1 MQWLARWLA
10 AAWALGI
17 AVWDWRFR
25 RVPNAALVV
34 AVVVGVGVLVATG
47 RGPLASGWPD
57 SLAGLMIATL
67 VWLPGW
73 LLHRLG
79 AGDVKFAACI
89 GLLLGAAATFE
100 AMLLGAV
107 VLGALSVWAG
117 IKSKPDARLPAAVA
131 LSAGMLVRMGWGPI
145 WIA

>member
-1 MQWLARWLA
+1 
-10 AAWALGI
+10 
-17 AVWDWRFR
+17 
-25 RVPNAALVV
+25 
-34 AVVVGVGVLVATG
+34 
-47 RGPLASGWPD
+47 
-57 SLAGLMIATL
+57 MIATL

-73 LLHRLG
+73 FLHRLG

-89 GLLLGAAATFE
+89 GLLLGAAPTIE

-107 VLGALSVWAG
+107 FLGAMSAWTG
-117 IKSKPDARLPAAVA
+117 IMSKPSAHLPAAVA